1 MSKHDSTEQTF
12 NHLLAL
18 VSETIKPLQIQ
29 FDIYQQKYFQMRPPE
44 FFALELCGET
54 GELANKEKKL
64 WKGKEISNEELSDE
78 AADVF
83 IALFNYTNA
92 RKINLADAIV
102 KKLEKIQP
110 KQ

>member
-1 MSKHDSTEQTF
+1 MSQIDSNELTF
-12 NHLLAL
+12 NQLLMI
-18 VSETIKPLQIQ
+18 VSETIKPLQFQ
-29 FDIYQQKYFQMRPPE
+29 FDLYQQEYFLQRPPE

-83 IALFNYTNA
+83 IALFNYSNA
-92 RKINLADAIV
+92 RNINLADAIV
-102 KKLEKIQP
+102 KKLQKIQP